1 MAAITDIRQG
11 RGWMRA
17 LCAALLLSGALCLM
31 PALPRLMLS
40 ADIAEVCK
48 APWTLLTYMAVHTGI
63 QHAAAN
69 AICLL
74 LFFTAYGASAGPLR
88 ALAVFMAG
96 GVAGAMA
103 WLAVGSHCE
112 LCGASAGVLALAAAS
127 AAAIRTRVWDGI
139 VATVLI
145 LSLVAATGPECAAH
159 IAGAAA
165 GGVIAF
171 AACSRHTPAS
181 PEAAA
186 SKMRRSGY
194 TSLTA
199 AERRAL
205 AGTSNFHRR

>member
-31 PALPRLMLS
+31 PAMPRLMLA
-40 ADIAEVCK
+40 ADVGEVCR
-48 APWTLLTYMAVHTGI
+48 APWTLLTYMSVHTGI
-63 QHAAAN
+63 RHAAAN
-69 AICLL
+69 AVCLL
-74 LFFTAYGASAGPLR
+74 LFFVAYGAYSGPLR
-88 ALAVFMAG
+88 AIVIFAAG

-103 WLAVGSHCE
+103 WLAVGSHGE
-112 LCGASAGVLALAAAS
+112 LCGASAGVLALAAAN
-127 AAAIRTRVWDGI
+127 AVARRTRAWDGAA
-139 VATVLI
+139 ATVLL

-159 IAGAAA
+159 LAGAAA
-165 GGVIAF
+165 GGAIAWL
-171 AACSRHTPAS
+171 AARRHTSVS

-199 AERRAL
+199 AERRVL
-205 AGTSNFHRR
+205 AGTTDFPRR